1 MERLGNT
8 QARVQ
13 HGPTYLKQ
21 EPGPPHI
28 INSISPSTSRPL
40 PRVLCETPHDPLLAL
55 LYTGTTANFIKYQ
68 HLTPTNLKKLIPC
81 PTPIHL
87 AKVGSDL
94 AIQGQITLPL
104 TMQKNIKNNSSGY
117 WTKTNKSSTLNN
129 LYVEHALSTIKFDL
143 KTSRTPA
150 MEPPKEKN
158 WREKI
163 KWHIN
168 KGTPNLHH
176 GTPNTSRTA
185 IYDDSLGYE
194 FPFILKAV
202 SKDGSQ
208 CAWCPFYKF
217 CRGCRIQCSDAEFN
231 FSCSHL
237 AVDWDPTALHLR
249 YQTSQERVF
258 IEHESVALTRQQQ
271 SEPINLDYCLE
282 AFTKEEHLGEDE
294 KYYCSKCREHQ
305 VANKKLQIWRL
316 PPILIVHLKRFQFVN
331 GKWVK
336 SQKIVNFPFD
346 DFDPTAYLASVPK
359 HTVVR
364 HQELKLTG
372 DINLMDKVDH
382 QHPVPL
388 YGSEEAISLAIAR
401 KNVECSLVEIV
412 PSREALNCESE
423 TKIDISLRNGI
434 LPNIR
439 QSVLARERLES
450 TSLVRTPVTD
460 GALQDF
466 HQHRIIEKNDPFS
479 LKYRLYAIVC
489 HSGILGGGHYVSYA
503 CNPNGKWYCYND
515 SSCKE
520 INMVHIDTSSAY
532 MLFYE
537 REGLDHQQYMPSI
550 AGKTADTRDL
560 DDEFDSD
567 LKKLCCLM

>member
-1 MERLGNT
+1 MTPE
-8 QARVQ
+8 V
-13 HGPTYLKQ
+13 GPK
-21 EPGPPHI
+21 
-28 INSISPSTSRPL
+28 
-40 PRVLCETPHDPLLAL
+40 
-55 LYTGTTANFIKYQ
+55 
-68 HLTPTNLKKLIPC
+68 
-81 PTPIHL
+81 
-87 AKVGSDL
+87 
-94 AIQGQITLPL
+94 
-104 TMQKNIKNNSSGY
+104 
-117 WTKTNKSSTLNN
+117 
-129 LYVEHALSTIKFDL
+129 
-143 KTSRTPA
+143 
-150 MEPPKEKN
+150 
-158 WREKI
+158 
-163 KWHIN
+163 
-168 KGTPNLHH
+168 
-176 GTPNTSRTA
+176 
-185 IYDDSLGYE
+185 
-194 FPFILKAV
+194 
-202 SKDGSQ
+202 
-208 CAWCPFYKF
+208 
-217 CRGCRIQCSDAEFN
+217 
-231 FSCSHL
+231 
-237 AVDWDPTALHLR
+237 
-249 YQTSQERVF
+249 VF

-423 TKIDISLRNGI
+423 TKIDISLRNGT

>member
-1 MERLGNT
+1 ME
-8 QARVQ
+8 VSV
-13 HGPTYLKQ
+13 HGA
-21 EPGPPHI
+21 HS
-28 INSISPSTSRPL
+28 INFAEVVASNAVMP
-40 PRVLCETPHDPLLAL
+40 
-55 LYTGTTANFIKYQ
+55 
-68 HLTPTNLKKLIPC
+68 
-81 PTPIHL
+81 
-87 AKVGSDL
+87 
-94 AIQGQITLPL
+94 
-104 TMQKNIKNNSSGY
+104 
-117 WTKTNKSSTLNN
+117 SSTLVVATW
-129 LYVEHALSTIKFDL
+129 LLIGTLLHFTFVTKLL
-143 KTSRTPA
+143 K
-150 MEPPKEKN
+150 KGN
-158 WREKI
+158 WEGELEEV
-163 KWHIN
+163 N
-168 KGTPNLHH
+168 P
-176 GTPNTSRTA
+176 
-185 IYDDSLGYE
+185 
-194 FPFILKAV
+194 
-202 SKDGSQ
+202 
-208 CAWCPFYKF
+208 
-217 CRGCRIQCSDAEFN
+217 
-231 FSCSHL
+231 
-237 AVDWDPTALHLR
+237 HLR
-249 YQTSQERVF
+249 GGRVENHLGKTTPSSPDRDSNLDLPVLSSRAQHNKRVF

-401 KNVECSLVEIV
+401 KNVGCSLVEIV

-423 TKIDISLRNGI
+423 TKIDISLRNGT

>member
-1 MERLGNT
+1 
-8 QARVQ
+8 
-13 HGPTYLKQ
+13 
-21 EPGPPHI
+21 
-28 INSISPSTSRPL
+28 
-40 PRVLCETPHDPLLAL
+40 
-55 LYTGTTANFIKYQ
+55 
-68 HLTPTNLKKLIPC
+68 
-81 PTPIHL
+81 
-87 AKVGSDL
+87 
-94 AIQGQITLPL
+94 
-104 TMQKNIKNNSSGY
+104 
-117 WTKTNKSSTLNN
+117 
-129 LYVEHALSTIKFDL
+129 
-143 KTSRTPA
+143 
-150 MEPPKEKN
+150 
-158 WREKI
+158 
-163 KWHIN
+163 
-168 KGTPNLHH
+168 
-176 GTPNTSRTA
+176 
-185 IYDDSLGYE
+185 
-194 FPFILKAV
+194 
-202 SKDGSQ
+202 
-208 CAWCPFYKF
+208 
-217 CRGCRIQCSDAEFN
+217 
-231 FSCSHL
+231 
-237 AVDWDPTALHLR
+237 
-249 YQTSQERVF
+249 
-258 IEHESVALTRQQQ
+258 
-271 SEPINLDYCLE
+271 
-282 AFTKEEHLGEDE
+282 
-294 KYYCSKCREHQ
+294 
-305 VANKKLQIWRL
+305 
-316 PPILIVHLKRFQFVN
+316 
-331 GKWVK
+331 
-336 SQKIVNFPFD
+336 
-346 DFDPTAYLASVPK
+346 
-359 HTVVR
+359 
-364 HQELKLTG
+364 
-372 DINLMDKVDH
+372 MDKVDH

-388 YGSEEAISLAIAR
+388 NGSEEAISLAIAR

-423 TKIDISLRNGI
+423 TKMDISLRNGT